1 MSNARFSSTGR
12 SSPIGKATLLSAS
25 FALLC
30 VFLVWLILGDWSP
43 FNEYFLY
50 HVTVPNFVRW
60 LHVLTYLLVVI
71 LRPEPPF
78 EEVVVYGSIFIQWFV
93 VAFLSSIAVY
103 GLLKLR
109 ERIQ

>member
-1 MSNARFSSTGR
+1 MVLQYKTVKS
-12 SSPIGKATLLSAS
+12 IGKATLLSAGVG
-25 FALLC
+25 LLC
-30 VFLVWLILGDWSP
+30 VFLVWLILGDSSP

-71 LRPEPPF
+71 LRPQPPL
-78 EEVVVYGSIFIQWFV
+78 EAIVVYGSIFIQWFV
-93 VAFLSSIAVY
+93 VAFLFGMAVC

-109 ERIQ
+109 QRIK